1 MSAHKPPS
9 LKQLM
14 PVENY
19 DEDWHVLI
27 SNDEGLQYT
36 VKVQH
41 ITKRVMAMLQLN
53 DIEISTEFLD
63 DGNMSVTQYGVQLE
77 VDAPNYESFYPYD
90 NGPMI
95 ATLEADE
102 IHQMLRIRLET
113 PLIFGLDVSEVL
125 LHVLNEYNLNFY
137 GSTFSALVRES
148 DLYEIIEPGKEVRV
162 VVDTC
167 LDAYKDDFGIIDI
180 TRAMHR
186 LTSRV
191 ILHCPEIH
199 QRIQRFLDDHYRY

>member
-1 MSAHKPPS
+1 MSARKPPS

-27 SNDEGLQYT
+27 TSDEGLSRT

-41 ITKRVMAMLQLN
+41 VTKRVMAMLQLN

-77 VDAPNYESFYPYD
+77 VDAPHYDSFYPYD
-90 NGPMI
+90 DGPMV

-102 IHQMLRIRLET
+102 MHQMLRIRLET
-113 PLIFGLDVSEVL
+113 PLRFGLDVLDVL
-125 LHVLNEYNLNFY
+125 LQLLNEYNLSFY
-137 GSTFSALVRES
+137 GSTFSALIQES
-148 DLYEIIEPGKEVRV
+148 DLYEAVEEGKEVRV
-162 VVDTC
+162 VIDTC
-167 LDAYKDDFGIIDI
+167 LDAFKDDFAIIDI
-180 TRAMHR
+180 NRAMHR

-199 QRIQRFLDDHYRY
+199 QRIQKFLDDRYKY